1 MDKSLR
7 ANRQAAPQGATAPSL
22 DLPGPLRE
30 GSKSSTIGRDIRA
43 LKKEIKQLKT
53 TKPELLADRLQEK
66 FKLYSVAQLLK
77 SDSQNAQKVLPRVI
91 DGLKELLD
99 ARQQAKK
106 ELRRERH
113 TASKTDS
120 GGDNAVNQSGGE
132 QINTT
137 SLTPEKQFAVAL
149 ARAHAKNTLLTPDE
163 LLNAHKLKADRLK
176 SVFND
181 DPSAEY
187 ERIYTAS
194 LVAFLYRVQV
204 SESTGPPCSRQYTI
218 LLLSEPL
225 KETSKTEET
234 APSNH
239 IPTQLDKK
247 MRKRRGDLV
256 ERLDKIEKKVDSDLV
271 SGDINSPNNTR
282 NKTADFFETG
292 RSQVAKLLNLL
303 GLSADTD
310 ISLPP
315 KLQVFFK
322 LLGDENPSFDAE
334 ETAEQVVLLTK
345 TLWLGVIQQI
355 RDAIQKRFPDE
366 TADLPTQPKA
376 VLKLPSALEEI
387 TDAPSTIPPSNPDTP
402 ADVPHSGK
410 GPKALVARSRNS
422 VFSGSVDVERS
433 PDKALAGAKLS
444 TIEPKCLAAI
454 IVDQVASKLFKQGSQ
469 VENTSIKV
477 NQIINHSPLK
487 DHPLRII
494 QHSDFVEVRIACMP
508 IDSPSQDQ
516 LWEKGLPK
524 AISKLQKRIAG
535 EIELLWGYPAP
546 ILITTLHGE
555 PKIENR
561 PELSAAE
568 TKQRPGLS
576 TQKRLEIATEDLLKT
591 IGTRVPWELK
601 CQQLTDKLVVCIYMG
616 PLNQRDG
623 KSDKIGM
630 RGREKYKTRLIG
642 IIENLSKINPGL
654 EANFITD
661 PQTIDQN
668 VIKLE
673 SISQTTLDHL
683 SACIENYING
693 YLPHDL
699 KIATCTVRGNMIVV
713 SSPLSLDIV
722 KAILKQADLLVKTTP
737 APLRIEQQ
745 EAMGLTNKQLER
757 VLSLALPNS
766 VWTQILPNNDQLPST
781 SVVTIEA
788 RCSQQSGDDALQQVF
803 NELSSYCDSAGMA
816 RPVLKL
822 QKLPKETIEYFQKT
836 GPSSSSFHRYLLSML
851 SEKGTLDARDSTG
864 DPNSEPGWIHEF
876 GRYYRKTYDVENL
889 KPFGNSQ
896 VEDVIDAI
904 TVDPQG
910 AKLLEDAI
918 SIRANDDGTYTFDVH
933 FLDVRD
939 LLLHNR
945 LAVLHAIEIGTKQ
958 YDLALGLTTGQRTQA
973 LDMLPRSKDLAFKVG
988 KVTPA
993 ITISFTVTEA
1003 ELNRGETIDLPE
1015 LFEKACTTLRR
1026 SRVKITQ
1033 DYYVERDGN
1042 NHQNELCDYMMLCRA
1057 IERAT
1062 KKMKENLADQEVCE
1076 DLEKFSP
1083 KDRRQVRSNIHL
1095 LANRF
1100 IQGAVLKGKKDA
1112 EPSGGNTFPNL
1123 FKQVVKLYDRLIL
1136 TGPLRRPSAM
1146 LNHLSL
1152 YLKGQLESRY
1162 EISEDE
1168 IKKLRHEAMTPRTSV
1183 HSLFRVGQIYSS
1195 LNKNSPILCKYSDI
1209 IDGLFRIDMLSQI
1222 EDPPELFITSY
1233 EKIPADAEA
1242 VRLDF
1247 EYYNPATNRAF
1258 YRVNEVQKKTP
1269 SSTT

>member
-1 MDKSLR
+1 MI
-7 ANRQAAPQGATAPSL
+7 
-22 DLPGPLRE
+22 RE
-30 GSKSSTIGRDIRA
+30 
-43 LKKEIKQLKT
+43 LKT

-422 VFSGSVDVERS
+422 VFSGSVDVEQS
-433 PDKALAGAKLS
+433 TDKALAGAKLS

-454 IVDQVASKLFKQGSQ
+454 IVDQVASKL
-469 VENTSIKV
+469 
-477 NQIINHSPLK
+477 
-487 DHPLRII
+487 
-494 QHSDFVEVRIACMP
+494 
-508 IDSPSQDQ
+508 
-516 LWEKGLPK
+516 
-524 AISKLQKRIAG
+524 
-535 EIELLWGYPAP
+535 
-546 ILITTLHGE
+546 
-555 PKIENR
+555 
-561 PELSAAE
+561 
-568 TKQRPGLS
+568 
-576 TQKRLEIATEDLLKT
+576 
-591 IGTRVPWELK
+591 
-601 CQQLTDKLVVCIYMG
+601 
-616 PLNQRDG
+616 
-623 KSDKIGM
+623 
-630 RGREKYKTRLIG
+630 
-642 IIENLSKINPGL
+642 
-654 EANFITD
+654 
-661 PQTIDQN
+661 
-668 VIKLE
+668 
-673 SISQTTLDHL
+673 
-683 SACIENYING
+683 
-693 YLPHDL
+693 
-699 KIATCTVRGNMIVV
+699 
-713 SSPLSLDIV
+713 
-722 KAILKQADLLVKTTP
+722 
-737 APLRIEQQ
+737 
-745 EAMGLTNKQLER
+745 
-757 VLSLALPNS
+757 
-766 VWTQILPNNDQLPST
+766 
-781 SVVTIEA
+781 
-788 RCSQQSGDDALQQVF
+788 
-803 NELSSYCDSAGMA
+803 
-816 RPVLKL
+816 
-822 QKLPKETIEYFQKT
+822 
-836 GPSSSSFHRYLLSML
+836 
-851 SEKGTLDARDSTG
+851 
-864 DPNSEPGWIHEF
+864 
-876 GRYYRKTYDVENL
+876 
-889 KPFGNSQ
+889 
-896 VEDVIDAI
+896 
-904 TVDPQG
+904 
-910 AKLLEDAI
+910 
-918 SIRANDDGTYTFDVH
+918 
-933 FLDVRD
+933 
-939 LLLHNR
+939 
-945 LAVLHAIEIGTKQ
+945 
-958 YDLALGLTTGQRTQA
+958 
-973 LDMLPRSKDLAFKVG
+973 
-988 KVTPA
+988 
-993 ITISFTVTEA
+993 
-1003 ELNRGETIDLPE
+1003 
-1015 LFEKACTTLRR
+1015 
-1026 SRVKITQ
+1026 
-1033 DYYVERDGN
+1033 
-1042 NHQNELCDYMMLCRA
+1042 
-1057 IERAT
+1057 
-1062 KKMKENLADQEVCE
+1062 
-1076 DLEKFSP
+1076 
-1083 KDRRQVRSNIHL
+1083 
-1095 LANRF
+1095 
-1100 IQGAVLKGKKDA
+1100 
-1112 EPSGGNTFPNL
+1112 
-1123 FKQVVKLYDRLIL
+1123 
-1136 TGPLRRPSAM
+1136 
-1146 LNHLSL
+1146 
-1152 YLKGQLESRY
+1152 
-1162 EISEDE
+1162 
-1168 IKKLRHEAMTPRTSV
+1168 
-1183 HSLFRVGQIYSS
+1183 
-1195 LNKNSPILCKYSDI
+1195 
-1209 IDGLFRIDMLSQI
+1209 
-1222 EDPPELFITSY
+1222 
-1233 EKIPADAEA
+1233 
-1242 VRLDF
+1242 
-1247 EYYNPATNRAF
+1247 
-1258 YRVNEVQKKTP
+1258 
-1269 SSTT
+1269 